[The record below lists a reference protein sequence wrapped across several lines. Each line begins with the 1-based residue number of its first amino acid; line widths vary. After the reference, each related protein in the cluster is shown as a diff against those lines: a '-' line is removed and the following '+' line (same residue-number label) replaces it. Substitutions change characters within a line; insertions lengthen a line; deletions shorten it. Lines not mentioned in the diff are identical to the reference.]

1 MTDNLSS
8 LVEHI
13 LPGGLSF
20 IIFIIGFWIS
30 VGKHMVT
37 KSDVEKMIQLHSPYV
52 EDRQFILERL
62 KNNKEM
68 QESFADALDKNSDVM
83 NELRIQIACLSNTLE
98 NIEKYIDRE

>member
-30 VGKHMVT
+30 VGKHIVQQGHAAGQSQFLSCQFVICVIDMICPFFSPTCVRGLL
-37 KSDVEKMIQLHSPYV
+37 VEPSH
-52 EDRQFILERL
+52 
-62 KNNKEM
+62 
-68 QESFADALDKNSDVM
+68 
-83 NELRIQIACLSNTLE
+83 
-98 NIEKYIDRE
+98 